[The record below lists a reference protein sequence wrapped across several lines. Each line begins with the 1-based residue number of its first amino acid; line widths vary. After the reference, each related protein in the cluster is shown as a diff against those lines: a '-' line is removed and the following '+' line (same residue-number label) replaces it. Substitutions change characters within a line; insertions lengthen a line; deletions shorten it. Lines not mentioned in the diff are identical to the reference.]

1 MKRVLILAQ
10 ELDKI
15 SSPIIEAVR
24 RSLFGLALLI
34 AASSWL
40 APAYV
45 RNQTF
50 EGNKFRRDD
59 FGNIQFR
66 VNDQTAAGLENTGG
80 EIVISAGS
88 SPVEAM
94 QAALDSW
101 SAMDS
106 SEVRFLRLTSTP
118 SEEARPGGEHVVTF
132 ADTTANRAVVRDAVA
147 VTVMFWNRDGVITG
161 TDILFNPAHSYST
174 NLEPGTFDIQA
185 TMTHEA
191 GHALGLDHS
200 GIIGASMFPV
210 ASRASHALARLSSD
224 DKAFAAAVYPKAVNR
239 SNFASLQGS
248 VKTAQ
253 GTPVSHAL
261 VVAQST
267 SRNIVVGSL
276 TDGGLS
282 GAGGNY
288 EIASIPPGS
297 YVIWAEPLDGPLDPS
312 QLAAAGF
319 GANTFFRTNFLGG
332 AGSPKTIIL
341 LAGTSRREDL
351 TVEAGAPTL
360 DLEGAGGAL
369 VGSTVT
375 ERQRAVLER
384 GLDYD
389 IEIYGEGLDDPALNV
404 MSLSFLGRGLAVVAG
419 IFERDTIGFDDGT
432 MFPLLRFRVSVATDA
447 PVGLVSLK
455 VTNASE
461 MAILSGGFEIIE
473 TLGTPVI
480 ESGGI
485 VNAASFLPRG
495 VSAGEIFSIFG
506 MNLGPSEGLSANL
519 HPVTGGLETMTGAV
533 SVSVNGLPA
542 PLLFVSGSQINGLM
556 PADVPGTGVALVSVR
571 YRQVQGEA
579 LSVALL
585 AVNPGVFTFPL
596 TTRAIVLNHDGSLND
611 PARSAPRGTF
621 VSIFGTGQGPVEPS
635 LATGELAGGGDR
647 LSVALEPARVR
658 IGGATA
664 PVTFTGMAPGFA
676 GLFQVNAL
684 VPANAPAGEAV
695 SLELEISGVAAQ
707 EGVTIAVE

>member
-10 ELDKI
+10 ELDRI
-15 SSPIIEAVR
+15 SSTIIETVR

-40 APAYV
+40 ASAYV

-59 FGNIQFR
+59 FDNIQFR
-66 VNDQTAAGLENTGG
+66 VNDQTAAGLENTDG

-94 QAALDSW
+94 QAALDNW

-106 SEVRFLRLTSTP
+106 SEVRFARLTSTP
-118 SEEARPGGEHVVTF
+118 SEEARPGGEHLVTF
-132 ADTTANRAVVRDAVA
+132 ADTGANRAVLGNAVA
-147 VTVMFWNRDGVITG
+147 VTLMYWNRDGVITD

-210 ASRASHALARLSSD
+210 ASRASDSLARLSSD

-253 GTPVSHAL
+253 GTPVAHAL

-276 TDGGLS
+276 TDGG
-282 GAGGNY
+282 GNY
-288 EIASIPPGS
+288 EMGAVPPGS
-297 YVIWAEPLDGPLDPS
+297 YIIWAEPLDGPLDPS
-312 QLAAAGF
+312 QLAVAGF

-341 LAGTSRREDL
+341 LAGTARREDL

-360 DLEGAGGAL
+360 DLEGAGAAL
-369 VGSTVT
+369 AGSSVT
-375 ERQRAVLER
+375 QRQRAVLER

-389 IEIYGEGLDDPALNV
+389 IEIYGEGLDDPALNA

-419 IFERDTIGFDDGT
+419 IFERDTIRFDNGT
-432 MFPLLRFRVSVATDA
+432 MFPLLRFRVSVAADA
-447 PVGLVSLK
+447 PIGLVSLK
-455 VTNASE
+455 VTKASE

-506 MNLGPSEGLSANL
+506 SNLGPSGGLAASR

-542 PLLFVSGSQINGLM
+542 PLLFVSGSQINALM
-556 PADVPGTGVALVSVR
+556 PANVPGAGVALVSVR
-571 YRQVQGEA
+571 YRQAEGEA

-596 TTRAIVLNHDGSLND
+596 TTRAIVLNHDGLLNH
-611 PARSAPRGTF
+611 PSRPAPRGTF
-621 VSIFGTGQGPVEPS
+621 VSIFGTGQGPVEPP

-684 VPANAPAGEAV
+684 VPVNAPAGEAV
-695 SLELEISGVAAQ
+695 SLELEISGVTAQ
-707 EGVTIAVE
+707 DGVTIAVE